1 MKERKEIKP
10 QYKWDLTH
18 IFKNDEEFEKT
29 LKDVKK
35 DIEQL
40 EGFKGKLGDKKS
52 LLKYFEL
59 SEKSSVVMEALG
71 GYAYLKHSED
81 LADGKYT
88 NYLSD
93 VSNVENMAS
102 VKLSFVEPELMS
114 LPEEYLKE
122 LLEDKNFEIH
132 HLAIA
137 DLIRNRKHV
146 LNESEEIIM
155 SKAGNFADDFS
166 EVFDNIDALD
176 VKFEGVKTKNRVLE
190 LDNSN
195 YRLYMESKKRELRK
209 QAFKNLHGGYMA
221 LANTIATNYI
231 ASVKSDDFF
240 SNVYRYDS
248 TLNMSLNGNNIP
260 EKLYYNLIENVE
272 KNIKLLH
279 KYYNIKKRV
288 LGLPT
293 MEYYDTYVSLSYY
306 SRKYTYEE
314 GKKILLEA
322 LKPLGEDYIE
332 LLKQAFS
339 SGWIDV
345 YPNKGKATG
354 AYCLGVHSAHPYVML
369 NTVDN
374 LDSVFTLAH
383 ELGHAMH
390 SYYSS
395 TNLPYTQS
403 HYPIFLAEIASTTN
417 EVLLLKYFYKN
428 ATKKQEKV
436 YFLDKYLSMFKSTLF
451 RQTMFSE
458 FEDFAHKQIENK
470 ISLNKDILT
479 AYYGELNK
487 KYHGKAV
494 NHCKEIEYEW
504 LRIPHFYNSYYVFK
518 YATGITSAIVLA
530 SNILSGK
537 EGALEKYKEFL
548 SSGGKDYPTEI
559 LKKAGVDLTQNDA
572 YDIAFGEMKWALD
585 ELKKLKTS
593 KTKKTNYYIA
603 KTKKSKTKKTVKKG
617 AKNEK
622 QVVRNRGDRRVREEN
637 TVKTVGRA
645 LQRKR

>member
-1 MKERKEIKP
+1 MKARKDIKNEF
-10 QYKWDLTH
+10 KWDLTH
-18 IFKNDEEFEKT
+18 IFKTDEDFEKE
-29 LKDVKK
+29 LKDIQK
-35 DIEQL
+35 DIAKL
-40 EGFKGKLGDKKS
+40 EGFKGKLGDKKN

-59 SEKSSVVMEALG
+59 SEKTSSTLEMLG

-81 LADGKYT
+81 LANGKYT
-88 NYLSD
+88 NYLND
-93 VSNVENMAS
+93 VSNVENVAS
-102 VKLSFVEPELMS
+102 VKLSFVEPELVA
-114 LPEEYLKE
+114 LPEEYLKQ
-122 LLEDKNFEIH
+122 LLDDKKFKVH

-155 SKAGNFADDFS
+155 SKAGNFAGDFS

-176 VKFEGVKTKNRVLE
+176 VKFNDIKDKNKTIKLN
-190 LDNSN
+190 NSN
-195 YRLYMESKKRELRK
+195 YRLFMESKNREIRK

-231 ASVKSDDFF
+231 ASVKSDDFY

-260 EKLYYNLIENVE
+260 EKLYYNLIDNVE
-272 KNIKLLH
+272 NNVKYLH
-279 KYYNIKKRV
+279 EYYKIKKKM
-288 LGLPT
+288 LGLKT
-293 MEYYDTYVSLSYY
+293 MEYYDTYVSLAKFDK
-306 SRKYTYEE
+306 KYTYEE
-314 GKKILLEA
+314 GKAILLDA
-322 LKPLGEDYIE
+322 LKPLGEDYIS
-332 LLKQAFS
+332 LLKESFNG
-339 SGWIDV
+339 GWIDV

-354 AYCLGVHSAHPYVML
+354 AYCLGIYNTHPYVML

-390 SYYSS
+390 SYYSNK
-395 TNLPYTQS
+395 NLPYTQS

-428 ATKKQEKV
+428 ATTKQEKL

-458 FEDFAHKQIENK
+458 FEDFAHKNIENK
-470 ISLNKDILT
+470 ISLNKDTLT

-487 KYHGKAV
+487 KYHGSAV
-494 NHCKEIEYEW
+494 KHCKEIEYEW

-559 LKKAGVDLTQNDA
+559 LKKAGVDLTENTA
-572 YDIAFGEMKWALD
+572 YEVAFGEMKWALD
-585 ELKKLKTS
+585 ELKKLM
-593 KTKKTNYYIA
+593 
-603 KTKKSKTKKTVKKG
+603 
-617 AKNEK
+617 
-622 QVVRNRGDRRVREEN
+622 
-637 TVKTVGRA
+637 
-645 LQRKR
+645 